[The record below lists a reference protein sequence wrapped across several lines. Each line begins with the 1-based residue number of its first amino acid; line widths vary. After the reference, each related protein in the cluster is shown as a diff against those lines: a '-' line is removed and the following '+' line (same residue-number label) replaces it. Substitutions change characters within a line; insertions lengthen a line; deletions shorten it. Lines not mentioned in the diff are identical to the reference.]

1 VVTSG
6 VRGRFALVVDSNSG
20 STLQAGSIQD
30 CRRLQTTGH
39 ARAASAAHDRSTHA
53 IPMTSQNG
61 AATPWDRLYGSFN
74 MLNQDQVAAIR
85 QANLELFFGLSS
97 TAVEGVGKLAALNMQ
112 AIRATLSDTFDLA
125 LKSLSVK
132 EPQDWLALQNS
143 VVAPTA
149 EKVQSYSRQV
159 LDIVSATQAEC
170 VRIGQAQGEA
180 CGRRMQTG
188 VLDVVTKNAPS
199 GSEAALTAL
208 NSAIAAANTLYET
221 LQAAGQQALEVTRS
235 NLEMTAAAS
244 KSARSAI
251 DPASPAAKR

>member
-1 VVTSG
+1 
-6 VRGRFALVVDSNSG
+6 
-20 STLQAGSIQD
+20 
-30 CRRLQTTGH
+30 
-39 ARAASAAHDRSTHA
+39 
-53 IPMTSQNG
+53 
-61 AATPWDRLYGSFN
+61 